1 MTDVIN
7 YLNQYQAQQP
17 NMLDSYDDT
26 QGMPRQRPADP
37 LRWLANAIGQNQ
49 DLPAPQ
55 FFMDPRALSVRNMLH
70 SGLGTAA
77 NWLDGTKDPSLIGP
91 QEMVSPLGLAGMGM
105 GVANA
110 VTRPGRDFRIAEQL
124 TRQHPEASAVGTI
137 PRYAPLRD
145 ASNPTSA
152 AHVADYGS
160 VPGARP
166 PMNSNATPYA
176 VMADNAKGSAP
187 GTVINSLDMSE
198 AARMSRAREQG
209 FDTERPLYHGTK
221 ADFDAFR
228 PSEKGKFGSGVYFSP
243 DRQFADEWTS
253 GNGRVI
259 EAYGRGKM
267 ADDAAW
273 TKARD
278 AEYSADGSRSMF
290 EIENAAAKRL
300 QSEGYAGVSSKARGE
315 SVVFDPKDIR
325 STKAA
330 FDPAKRDSAML
341 LAADNAKGSAPGT
354 VVNSLD
360 MSEAARMARAKE
372 MGFDTDRVLYHGSQ
386 SKFSE
391 FDPSLGHEYGI
402 FLSPNK
408 GYAQPY
414 AGLSERGTRNQ
425 PGAYFVRAEKVARPH
440 STEDLAQSAN
450 KHLTKADADRLRA
463 QGIDAI
469 EPKEVPEFVL
479 FDPAKIRS
487 VDAAFD
493 PAKRDSADL
502 LASSPSASAPGLAAN
517 STQPTQQDDQGVM
530 SILRR
535 YGLAD

>member
-1 MTDVIN
+1 MTQPYN
-7 YLNQYQAQQP
+7 ALYGSPQAPQD
-17 NMLDSYDDT
+17 NALYYDDT

-37 LRWLANAIGQNQ
+37 LRWLANAIGQNK

-55 FFMDPRALSVRNMLH
+55 FFMDPRALSARNMLH
-70 SGLGTAA
+70 SALNTSA

-105 GVANA
+105 ALAPRNSVGMFGGRLAQTADHNA
-110 VTRPGRDFRIAEQL
+110 LAKAEQL
-124 TRQHPEASAVGTI
+124 AASGAPREDVWKQTGWFQGKDGKWRFEIDDSKSAVRKFDDEFADLGGRAMPADLAWKHDELFKAYPAASDVPYSILQRGDPTHAQYQAGAGI
-137 PRYAPLRD
+137 TQFGGKSSRENFLHEMQHDIQRREGFASGANAYDPIYPREAGEVEARAAASRRD
-145 ASNPTSA
+145 LT
-152 AHVADYGS
+152 ADERR
-160 VPGARP
+160 ARP
-166 PMNSNATPYA
+166 PWLDYDVPEYRQIVRS
-176 VMADNAKGSAP
+176 VM
-187 GTVINSLDMSE
+187 
-198 AARMSRAREQG
+198 
-209 FDTERPLYHGTK
+209 
-221 ADFDAFR
+221 
-228 PSEKGKFGSGVYFSP
+228 
-243 DRQFADEWTS
+243 
-253 GNGRVI
+253 
-259 EAYGRGKM
+259 
-267 ADDAAW
+267 
-273 TKARD
+273 
-278 AEYSADGSRSMF
+278 
-290 EIENAAAKRL
+290 
-300 QSEGYAGVSSKARGE
+300 
-315 SVVFDPKDIR
+315 
-325 STKAA
+325 
-330 FDPAKRDSAML
+330 
-341 LAADNAKGSAPGT
+341 ADNAKGSAPGT

>member
-152 AHVADYGS
+152 AHVYDYGML
-160 VPGARP
+160 PGASRP
-166 PMNSNATPYA
+166 AN
-176 VMADNAKGSAP
+176 VM
-187 GTVINSLDMSE
+187 
-198 AARMSRAREQG
+198 
-209 FDTERPLYHGTK
+209 
-221 ADFDAFR
+221 
-228 PSEKGKFGSGVYFSP
+228 
-243 DRQFADEWTS
+243 
-253 GNGRVI
+253 
-259 EAYGRGKM
+259 
-267 ADDAAW
+267 
-273 TKARD
+273 
-278 AEYSADGSRSMF
+278 
-290 EIENAAAKRL
+290 
-300 QSEGYAGVSSKARGE
+300 
-315 SVVFDPKDIR
+315 
-325 STKAA
+325 
-330 FDPAKRDSAML
+330 
-341 LAADNAKGSAPGT
+341 ADNAKGSAPGT